1 MEQAGKFEE
10 IQKMVEAV
18 KGEVKASDA
27 ATKAMVQE
35 IRDQAR
41 PKLVMNMSTMMVHAT
56 AQCGSAECNANPYN
70 WVTRC
75 GGWRWAAAGRL
86 ARPLAA
92 KEQIGEAVSLCT
104 KCRPAMIAEE
114 LIDSSAE
121 FLNGTFLFEDC
132 IADTGGAV
140 SAGHFIH
147 SSGSSTFNRCR
158 ALTSVG
164 GALKVEGAQSLLQM
178 RGGSMRFSD
187 CWAFSNGGAVF
198 VLKGLRQQGGDIEA
212 INCSSTSQGGGIYIG
227 LRDGGNLEQDAGSIS
242 LKKCYVAGG
251 DFQFGF
257 GGGISVGD
265 SVRQSGTIR
274 LEDCH
279 VEGGS
284 GGGMKVRRMLN
295 VSGSMSFSSCRATKD
310 GGAFT
315 ADSVHVEGGAK
326 LSFDKCRAKAGGALK
341 LDMAFEQRG
350 GDVSFRNCSTWSV
363 GTRVLKLMSE
373 TARHGRGGG
382 AIWIRNGNLTQTAGG
397 LRFYGCGGVKG
408 GAVYISEGHLILK
421 GGKQDYVECVA
432 ISGGG
437 GIFLHKGHVFQQK
450 TDLTFQ
456 SCKAQRKGG
465 AVDVSHGSYYQ
476 SPGTLLNITKCVARD
491 HGGGLFASESLHLAD
506 VDFHDNFA
514 WGSGMAAIARDDVV
528 MDSMSFT
535 GDGESVISA
544 PLVVVQKTVN
554 CTASQQ
560 CRLRARE
567 VQVNEFL
574 CPIGTGRY
582 KGRLAEGC
590 LPCAAGRV
598 QILQETNA
606 SCAACPSNSFCS
618 AQYLQAFPGY
628 MVSPDNISRMYHC
641 PNSMAC
647 PGGHLPNKTKPMCGN
662 GYTGLGCAQCETA
675 THGKSDVDILQCIPC
690 ANERWLQAMQIS
702 WLIIKDALAFGIAGA
717 SLIGDSLEEKQ
728 SNVLLNQFMAF
739 AVVAGSTLSSTM
751 NTKTLKQLSGRNS
764 DSVWWSDLLQSDA
777 GTSLECI
784 LGYLGLPKTV
794 WHITASFHVFGATWV
809 AFCVLPH
816 RTGGRRWT
824 ADLSLSS
831 PTALAA
837 TGAVRYQPQYA
848 SWELERL
855 VRKMFLR
862 LFTALLPVTLFPA
875 LHMAGD
881 TLVLIFAWTL
891 HLHVAPYQRAKWNV
905 TEALLLTTA
914 LLMTILSNCMIAN
927 DSHWGHS
934 VLTQY
939 VLFFVIVSLAL
950 VASLVTFVM
959 FLLQVYQ
966 ERFAPHEDTDR
977 CLRAAHMLSAGFD
990 ELSQAPEPHPLLQ
1003 QVVHCVR
1010 SPGDWRCP
1018 LPSAAL
1024 RLAGILVE
1032 LPEPSFTDALLAAG
1046 LLGALHADLVDA
1058 YAPLQVRRDAA
1069 WVLANVAAGNLSQA
1083 QRLAEQPGLAEAL
1096 CDQQTKEVAQECSWA
1111 ILNLLKH
1118 GPDMFTRL
1126 GIHRV
1131 LGVLLNALHSEAEA
1145 SLQQAAMEQL
1155 ELLTQQLTPEA
1166 SGLVAKL
1173 QVLSRSPDKAVLSKA
1188 QFLLQNFFPHGSA
1201 GNTKE
1206 GSSLGC
1212 SK

>member
-1 MEQAGKFEE
+1 MVAKSLVQSGGQLDFESCGASIEAGVLHLQQDLNQTAGSMSF
-10 IQKMVEAV
+10 
-18 KGEVKASDA
+18 KGGFAAARGGCAIIENRFWQMGGSMLFSNCTSQRSHGGAIHVGHRGFGGLKASG
-27 ATKAMVQE
+27 
-35 IRDQAR
+35 
-41 PKLVMNMSTMMVHAT
+41 KLTFRGCSSNSGGAIKVT
-56 AQCGSAECNANPYN
+56 A
-70 WVTRC
+70 
-75 GGWRWAAAGRL
+75 GG
-86 ARPLAA
+86 
-92 KEQIGEAVSLCT
+92 
-104 KCRPAMIAEE
+104 
-114 LIDSSAE
+114 AE
-121 FLNGTFLFEDC
+121 FSNGTFLFEDC

-140 SAGHFIH
+140 SVSAGHFIH
-147 SSGSSTFNRCR
+147 SSGSSTFSRCR

-164 GALKVEGAQSLLQM
+164 GALKVEGAQSLFKM

-187 CWAFSNGGAVF
+187 CWAFSNGGALF
-198 VLKGLRQQGGDIEA
+198 VMKGLRQQGGDIELM
-212 INCSSTSQGGGIYIG
+212 NCSSTSQGGGIYIS

-242 LKKCYVAGG
+242 LNKCYVAGG

-274 LEDCH
+274 LENCH

-295 VSGSMSFSSCRATKD
+295 VSESMSFSSCRATKD

-315 ADSVHVEGGAK
+315 ADSVYVEGGAK

-341 LDMAFEQRG
+341 LDMGFEQQG
-350 GDVSFRNCSTWSV
+350 GDVSFRNCSTWNV
-363 GTRVLKLMSE
+363 GAQVLKLMSE
-373 TARHGRGGG
+373 NARHGRGGG

-432 ISGGG
+432 SSGGG
-437 GIFLHKGHVFQQK
+437 GVFLHKGHVFQQK

-506 VDFHDNFA
+506 VDFRENFA

-528 MDSMSFT
+528 MDSMHFT

-574 CPIGTGRY
+574 CPIGAGRY

-590 LPCAAGRV
+590 LPCVAGRV
-598 QILQETNA
+598 QILEETNA
-606 SCAACPSNSFCS
+606 SCAPCPSNSFCS
-618 AQYLQAFPGY
+618 AQYLRAFPGY
-628 MVSPDNISRMYHC
+628 MLSSDNISRMYHC

-647 PGGHLPNKTKPMCGN
+647 PGGDLPNKTKPMCGN
-662 GYTGLGCAQCETA
+662 GYTGLGCAECETA

-751 NTKTLKQLSGRNS
+751 NTKTLKQFSSRNS
-764 DSVWWSDLLQSDA
+764 DIVWWSGLLQPDA
-777 GTSLECI
+777 GASLECI

-794 WHITASFHVFGATWV
+794 WHSHLISSVTPVLLMLLFAVIKDVPSALMVGSNCFLPRFWGDVGRFFVCYRIEPEADGGQQICRFLPPQPWALLALFVLLFLGVLLGWWRSVTAAERQRAHVIYLTRG
-809 AFCVLPH
+809 
-816 RTGGRRWT
+816 
-824 ADLSLSS
+824 
-831 PTALAA
+831 
-837 TGAVRYQPQYA
+837 YQPRYA

-855 VRKMFLR
+855 VRKMVLR

-875 LHMAGD
+875 LHMAGN
-881 TLVLIFAWTL
+881 TLVLLFAWTV

-950 VASLVTFVM
+950 VASLVILVM

-966 ERFAPHEDTDR
+966 ERFAPQD
-977 CLRAAHMLSAGFD
+977 
-990 ELSQAPEPHPLLQ
+990 
-1003 QVVHCVR
+1003 
-1010 SPGDWRCP
+1010 
-1018 LPSAAL
+1018 
-1024 RLAGILVE
+1024 VE
-1032 LPEPSFTDALLAAG
+1032 KKT
-1046 LLGALHADLVDA
+1046 
-1058 YAPLQVRRDAA
+1058 
-1069 WVLANVAAGNLSQA
+1069 
-1083 QRLAEQPGLAEAL
+1083 
-1096 CDQQTKEVAQECSWA
+1096 
-1111 ILNLLKH
+1111 
-1118 GPDMFTRL
+1118 
-1126 GIHRV
+1126 
-1131 LGVLLNALHSEAEA
+1131 
-1145 SLQQAAMEQL
+1145 L
-1155 ELLTQQLTPEA
+1155 EE
-1166 SGLVAKL
+1166 
-1173 QVLSRSPDKAVLSKA
+1173 
-1188 QFLLQNFFPHGSA
+1188 
-1201 GNTKE
+1201 
-1206 GSSLGC
+1206 
-1212 SK
+1212 